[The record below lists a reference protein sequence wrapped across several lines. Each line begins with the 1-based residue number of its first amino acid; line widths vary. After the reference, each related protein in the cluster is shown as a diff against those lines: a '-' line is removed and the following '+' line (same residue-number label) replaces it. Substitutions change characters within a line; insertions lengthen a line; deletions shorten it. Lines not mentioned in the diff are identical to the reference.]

1 MSRYFQMHLPLN
13 QMILKD
19 GQMPLEEQMGW
30 YEPIFQA
37 LAEGGQVLVCCKN
50 GVHRS
55 RCNGCGGTW
64 PIRFEIDMKSAS
76 NNVTW
81 GVMVVVVVM
90 VVVGLVEFVVLLL
103 VVVVVMVKVGVVVL
117 VVFVVIVAVVVVVGI
132 AGREHMFPIGN
143 TTHIVSQFM
152 NVRFRS
158 LPCVC
163 VCLSDF

>member
-64 PIRFEIDMKSAS
+64 PIRLEIDMKSAS

-103 VVVVVMVKVGVVVL
+103 VVVVAMVKVGVVVL

-152 NVRFRS
+152 IVRFRS